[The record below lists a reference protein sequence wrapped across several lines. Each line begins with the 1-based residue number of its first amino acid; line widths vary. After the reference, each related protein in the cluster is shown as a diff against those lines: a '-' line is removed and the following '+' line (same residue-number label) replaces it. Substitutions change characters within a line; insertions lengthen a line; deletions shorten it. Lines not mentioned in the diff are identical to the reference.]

1 MHTLK
6 QLSIRASCVAL
17 LSFFLT
23 SCVTGFPS
31 VNVDPSKNNKASYN
45 QDFKDC
51 KEAYPEAGS
60 GVHIRQ
66 WISCMNLKGWK

>member
-1 MHTLK
+1 MK
-6 QLSIRASCVAL
+6 QFLSKTFIFILVVMM
-17 LSFFLT
+17 LT
-23 SCVTGFPS
+23 SCVTSFPTA
-31 VNVDPSKNNKASYN
+31 NDDPSKNNKATYN

-60 GVHIRQ
+60 GVHIKQ

>member
-1 MHTLK
+1 MLAK
-6 QLSIRASCVAL
+6 LSFKASCVIVLSFL
-17 LSFFLT
+17 LS
-23 SCVTGFPS
+23 SCVTSFPNT
-31 VNVDPSKNNKASYN
+31 NVDPAKNNKASYN

-60 GVHIRQ
+60 GVHVKQ